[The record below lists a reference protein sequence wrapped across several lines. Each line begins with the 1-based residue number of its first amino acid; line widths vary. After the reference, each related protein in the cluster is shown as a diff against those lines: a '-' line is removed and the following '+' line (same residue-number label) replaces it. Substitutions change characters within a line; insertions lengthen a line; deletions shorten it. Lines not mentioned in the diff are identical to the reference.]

1 MSGTGLNPWY
11 VTGLVEGEGT
21 FTYSRSGSQI
31 ALYFAVK
38 LARADDSLLL
48 SLQDFFGGAGTI
60 YRVRPRA
67 PTPGAGFSKAATY
80 YRVCRRSE
88 LGRIVEHFDAYP
100 LRASKAAS
108 FRIWRLMVLLKQEF
122 PRTSR
127 DRLDALAGKLSA
139 TSPRNAVRSAEAGAA
154 GPHRPENPGLGLKP
168 IGKSA
173 RQRPR
178 VRSV

>member
-1 MSGTGLNPWY
+1 VSNTALDPWY

-38 LARADDSLLL
+38 LTRADDSLLL
-48 SLQDFFGGAGTI
+48 SLQDFFGGAGTV

-67 PTPGAGFSKAATY
+67 PTAGAGYTKAATY

-100 LRASKAAS
+100 LCASKAAS
-108 FRIWRLMVLLKQEF
+108 FRIWRLMVLLKREF
-122 PRTSR
+122 PKTSR

-139 TSPRNAVRSAEAGAA
+139 TAPRNAVWSAEDRDA
-154 GPHRPENPGLGLKP
+154 GPHRPKTGTR
-168 IGKSA
+168 A
-173 RQRPR
+173 
-178 VRSV
+178 